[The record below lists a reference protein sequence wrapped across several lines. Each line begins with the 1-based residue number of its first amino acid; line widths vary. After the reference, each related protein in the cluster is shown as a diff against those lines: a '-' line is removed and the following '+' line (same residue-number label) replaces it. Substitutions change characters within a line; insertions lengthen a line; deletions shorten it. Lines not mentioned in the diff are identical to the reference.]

1 MVNFVAVNF
10 IYNEDGDAVGFGDEQ
25 FVYKMDGT
33 PIAQLNGPSVHR
45 LDGQYIGEL
54 YEDMIVDRFS
64 QDLGAIEPATPVKR
78 DGVPMPANRGM
89 MSYGFPDVFD
99 LLLK

>member
-1 MVNFVAVNF
+1 MVNFVSVNF

-64 QDLGAIEPATPVKR
+64 QDLGAIEPAKPAGR